1 MLIKEKTVIV
11 IAHRMRT
18 ILGEDKIIV
27 LYKGKVVEKG
37 KLEKLLERKGLFNK
51 LVNLQKASSNWSI

>member
-18 ILGEDKIIV
+18 ILGADKIIV
-27 LYKGKVVEKG
+27 LDKGKVVEKD
-37 KLEKLLERKGLFNK
+37 KPEKLLEPKRLFNK
-51 LVNLQKASSNWSI
+51 LVDLQKASLNWSI